1 MQVKAVVRLDG
12 GLNDADT
19 VGVIAWARHPDN
31 NALWWPVEILDPF
44 HMPVSRILPPACTL
58 GENARNLADSYRSR
72 LEDSEQNNKDFRGQF
87 PGVQSCMDQPEFKG
101 PGQASQHLN
110 KHSKR

>member
-12 GLNDADT
+12 GLKDADT

-58 GENARNLADSYRSR
+58 GKNARALADSCRRR
-72 LEDSEQNNKDFRGQF
+72 LA
-87 PGVQSCMDQPEFKG
+87 V
-101 PGQASQHLN
+101 LN
-110 KHSKR
+110 KGKREHSNAYLGKENVHVIPARVF